1 MRLKCFGCVAALFAL
16 TLGAVELQTAGELLV
31 DLDASTLEGYSEGSN
46 VELWPNAGTQPDFAR
61 TDTSKSPTYRI
72 RNGAPAVR
80 FAGSSSGSMTN
91 NVPMPDSL
99 NGNSAWTVEGWVA
112 PTQIQTDFRYFL
124 STPYYRGGADTALRR
139 WAFRLDEKTDRYA
152 VEHNSYQL
160 YWGRRDPENV
170 IYRPVVGKWHHVCV
184 VHEASGYER
193 VYVNGRVAYV
203 GNTPLDL
210 SNEDPSYFIISGIYR
225 VSTEAWERQCYADIG
240 RIRIQTGA
248 LTAAQVIAN
257 YNAEKEHY
265 GATDAPDT
273 LWTDGGTWYNGK
285 TFALD
290 DNLIIEGDQPLVIDN
305 GASNAVHF
313 ITVNAAKNTGLTI
326 DNGSM
331 LTIAYGNDL
340 VQLGNLAG
348 GTFTLAVPN
357 GTFST
362 PDNSITLGLYNQG
375 VGVVGGRE
383 DAYGIINV
391 GSSLRVGHNPGG
403 VGDFTI
409 KTNGIVNIVSTLRIA
424 DGENAEGHITV
435 EQGGELTALGA
446 SYICSGTGTGVLDVY
461 GTFTSGTPDTTPNIY
476 LTANTATGSGTLNL
490 HPGSVLNNSILRVEG
505 NAATTTGTVNIDGA
519 TIRIQR
525 QRTSLVEPPVIFN
538 IKNSMTVDVPADIS
552 ATIRTTIHDLTED
565 GAATIEKTGAGTL
578 ILANNDTETPS
589 NISSTFVVK
598 EGLVTI
604 GNANSLDFACSAKFK
619 LEGGSVS
626 ADYAGGAAALLARVD
641 KTSVGGFVLHGNNSA
656 ENLDFSEYP
665 GLEIIPDGTFTYTGT
680 IKPYQNRYVFRPK
693 NGLMVYAGDI
703 ADDGAMIAS
712 VEIYGETDT
721 DGVTLAGLNEGMSG
735 NISVFKGILGIS
747 GDSGAA
753 GGLSTKLYLAEG
765 TALKLDAR
773 VGPTFLTTRITPN
786 SKPATILLTDN
797 SATCAIDLSLFPG
810 CRVGTDKTGT
820 IMMHTGTILPNAE
833 NVFLLGGGA
842 VPYYQASNPGF
853 QPSTMADTANGPA
866 RVEVATSG
874 VVNLS
879 NTANT
884 YSGGTSILDGGV
896 AYVTS
901 DGFGAAP
908 AEFDEDNIFI
918 NGGVI
923 RSAADPI
930 VTLAA
935 TRGVKVGSAGAE
947 LHPWGARTLEIP
959 GGLTGEGPVSITD
972 GGLITLS
979 GAHNTFQGPI
989 TVTQAAQV
997 LTIGGDEDFSW
1008 ASTGGISTPGKVV
1021 LKNNSDE
1028 TFNDVVSGTGG
1039 LTKQGEGRMT
1049 LAHSQPYSGATV
1061 VEGGTLELAS
1071 GVSLANTSSFRN
1083 NGEVVFDT
1091 LDALGTGAISGNG
1104 RFTMA
1109 GSGNLDAGRIVGSPS
1124 FEVLGSASLG
1134 IDAPAFGPN
1143 SEVKLDDGASMSLGG
1158 GVATMIDGFDEF
1170 DSNGAAVVEDG
1181 ALKLTPNTAGTVG
1194 ASFYTRRVR
1203 VSEPWTASFTYRVG
1217 EHDEWSQDQPDYL
1230 GMAFVL
1236 QNEAAGP
1243 DALGGASSGPVMGCT
1258 FDKSVGVVMRLGWE
1272 VDQYNHYGF
1281 TRAGVLTDVART
1293 GAIRAHE
1300 GNDILFE
1307 LSYNGTVL
1315 HASWTCNGNVRTKDL
1330 TVDIKSLV
1338 GTDFAWIGFTGATG
1352 ASTGCAQTIS
1362 NFSFR
1367 SGIYTGIPGIDE
1379 TNWAHSKYP
1388 PVYTTI
1394 DDKGAFELTKNE
1406 ANVRSSTWNS
1416 TRVSVN
1422 RPFRASFKYRV
1433 ADHSDNPADGI
1444 AIALQNY
1451 SANAA
1456 DNYGATGSSL
1466 GIVYGTPRERTVGW
1480 GVSIY
1485 QGNGNAQ
1492 CFKFVYEGSFSGDNV
1507 PFSGWDLSDGE
1518 DTEFTLTYDLH
1529 NLTLTATRNGSSFT
1543 TTREVDLVEAMD
1555 SNFAWIGF
1563 TGATGTST
1571 ARQLVY
1577 DFDFAYDEID
1587 LTSRYSNP
1595 FVVNGAVQMNLGM
1608 GSVGFSNLT
1617 LADGA
1622 AITASSQYETEL
1634 ELIGTKLMGNAAI
1647 TAAEGVPIVLD
1658 GTITFAPNTGILKL
1672 TGDVRS
1678 NGKVKLEL
1686 SSLKN
1691 LRNLIDLSSA
1701 TTTLTADDFEV
1712 VGGVPPPVRIAIQ
1725 NGMLRAWRNVSTV
1738 LFFR

>member
-1 MRLKCFGCVAALFAL
+1 MRLKCFGCTAALFAL

-31 DLDASTLEGYSEGSN
+31 DLDATTLEGYSDGNN
-46 VELWPNAGTQPDFAR
+46 VEAWPNAGTMPDFAFVNTHNKTTR
-61 TDTSKSPTYRI
+61 PTYRI
-72 RNGAPAVR
+72 RNGAPAIR
-80 FAGSSSGSMTN
+80 FEGSSSGSMTN
-91 NVPMPDSL
+91 GVPTPDSL
-99 NGNSAWTVEGWVA
+99 TGNNPWTVEAWVA
-112 PTQIQTDFRYFL
+112 PTKSVTDIRYFL
-124 STPYYRGGADTALRR
+124 SLSTYKNLSDNALTRA
-139 WAFRLDEKTDRYA
+139 AFRFDQKEAAA
-152 VEHNSYQL
+152 VEHDTYTLN
-160 YWGRRDPENV
+160 WGRRAPEDI
-170 IYRPVVGKWHHVCV
+170 IYRPEPGKWYHICV

-193 VYVNGRVAYV
+193 LYVNGRIASV
-203 GNTPLDL
+203 GNTALKI
-210 SNEDPSYFIISGIYR
+210 SNADPSFIIISGINQR
-225 VSTEAWERQCYADIG
+225 GTTTWERQGYTDYG
-240 RIRIQTGA
+240 HVRIQTGS
-248 LTAAQVIAN
+248 LTTAQVIAN

-265 GATDAPDT
+265 GVTDVPDT
-273 LWTDGGTWYNGK
+273 VWFDGGTWLNGK
-285 TFALD
+285 TFAND
-290 DNLIIEGDQPLVIDN
+290 CNLVLEGDQPLVFDN

-313 ITVNAAKNTGLTI
+313 ITVDAAKDNGLTI
-326 DNGSM
+326 DNGS
-331 LTIAYGNDL
+331 IFAISENNNI
-340 VQLGNLAG
+340 VELGNVNG
-348 GTFTLAVPN
+348 GTFTLLVPN
-357 GTFST
+357 GELSV
-362 PDNSITLGLYNQG
+362 PVNSLTLGLYGTG
-375 VGVVGGRE
+375 VGVIGGRD
-383 DAYGIINV
+383 DAYGIVNI

-409 KTNGIVNIVSTLRIA
+409 KTNGIVNITSTLRIA
-424 DGENAEGHITV
+424 DGNDAQGHITI
-435 EQGGELTALGA
+435 EQGGELTVLGA
-446 SYICSGTGTGVLDVY
+446 AYIGSGTGTGVLDVY

-476 LTANTATGSGTLNL
+476 LTANTASGSGTLNL

-505 NAATTTGTVNIDGA
+505 NAAGTTGTVNIDGA
-519 TIRIQR
+519 TIRTLR

-538 IKNSMTVDVPADIS
+538 IKNSVTFDVPADTS
-552 ATIRTTIHDLTED
+552 ATIRTTINDLTED
-565 GAATIEKTGAGTL
+565 GAAEIVKTGPG
-578 ILANNDTETPS
+578 ILMITPS
-589 NISSTFVVK
+589 EGQAPSSISSTFVVR
-598 EGLVTI
+598 EGQLTL
-604 GNANSLDFACSAKFK
+604 GNANAFAADCTATIK
-619 LEGGSVS
+619 LEGGTAS
-626 ADYAGGAAALLARVD
+626 ADYSGGAAALLQRID
-641 KTSVGGFVLHGNNSA
+641 KSSVGYFMLHGNNA
-656 ENLDFSEYP
+656 GENLDFSEYP
-665 GLEIIPDGTFTYTGT
+665 GLTIVPNGTFTYTGT
-680 IKPYQNRYVFRPK
+680 ITPYQNKYVFRPT
-693 NGLMVYAGDI
+693 NGLMVYVGNI
-703 ADDGAMIAS
+703 ADKNGMPAS
-712 VEIYGETDT
+712 VEIYGATDL
-721 DGVTLAGLNEGMSG
+721 DGVTLSGLNDGMSG

-747 GDSGAA
+747 GGSEAA
-753 GGLSTKLYLAEG
+753 GGLNTKLYLAEG

-773 VGPTFLTTRITPN
+773 VGTTFLTTRVTSD

-797 SATCAIDLSLFPG
+797 SATCNIDLSLFPG

-820 IMMHTGTILPNAE
+820 IMMHTGTILPNDE

-842 VPYYQASNPGF
+842 VPYYQANNPGF
-853 QPSTMADTANGPA
+853 QPSTMTDNATGTT
-866 RVEVATSG
+866 RVEVATPG

-879 NTANT
+879 NTANS
-884 YSGGTSILDGGV
+884 YSGGTSILDGGI

-908 AEFDEDNIFI
+908 EEFDEGNIFV

-935 TRGVKVGSAGAE
+935 TRGVKVGPAGAE
-947 LHPWGARTLEIP
+947 LHPWGVRTLEIP

-1028 TFNDVVSGTGG
+1028 TFNDVISGTGG

-1091 LDALGTGAISGNG
+1091 LDALGTGSISGNG

-1109 GSGNLDAGRIVGSPS
+1109 GSGDLDAGRIVGSPS
-1124 FEVLGSASLG
+1124 FEVLGNASLG

-1170 DSNGAAVVEDG
+1170 DSNGSAVVEDG
-1181 ALKLTPNTAGTVG
+1181 VLKLTPNAVG
-1194 ASFYTRRVR
+1194 VVGSSFYTRRVR
-1203 VSEPWTASFTYRVG
+1203 VSEPWTASFTFRTG
-1217 EHDEWSQDQPDYL
+1217 EHDEWMIDKL
-1230 GMAFVL
+1230 GAALVL
-1236 QNEAAGP
+1236 QGEAAGP
-1243 DALGGASSGPVMGCT
+1243 DALGSASPGSSMGCT
-1258 FDKSVGVVMRLGWE
+1258 FAKSVGVFMRLGFDT
-1272 VDQYNHYGF
+1272 DQYNFYGF
-1281 TRAGVLTDVART
+1281 TSGGTPSGSRT

-1300 GNDILFE
+1300 GNPIKIDV
-1307 LSYNGTVL
+1307 SYNGTVL
-1315 HASWTCNGNVRTKDL
+1315 HASWDCNGTVRTQDL
-1330 TVDIKSLV
+1330 TVDIKSV
-1338 GTDFAWIGFTGATG
+1338 IGTDFAWIGFTGVTG
-1352 ASTGCAQTIS
+1352 EETGSEQTIS
-1362 NFSFR
+1362 GFSFR

-1379 TNWAHSKYP
+1379 ANWEHSNYAP
-1388 PVYTTI
+1388 TYTTI
-1394 DDKGAFELTKNE
+1394 DDKGAFELTTNAE
-1406 ANVRSSTWNS
+1406 NSRSATWNT

-1433 ADHSDNPADGI
+1433 TDHSETPADGI
-1444 AIALQNY
+1444 SIALQNY
-1451 SANAA
+1451 STTAGAC
-1456 DNYGATGSSL
+1456 YGAVGGSL
-1466 GIVYGTPRERTVGW
+1466 GIVYGTPRERTVAW
-1480 GVSIY
+1480 CASIY
-1485 QGNGNAQ
+1485 QGGGNAQ
-1492 CFKFVYEGSFSGDNV
+1492 CFKFVRDGSFSGDNV
-1507 PFSGWDLSDGE
+1507 PFSGWDLADGA
-1518 DTEFTLTYDLH
+1518 DTEFTLTYDLRY
-1529 NLTLTATRNGSSFT
+1529 LTLTATRAGASFT
-1543 TTREVDLVEAMD
+1543 ATREIDLVEAMD
-1555 SNFAWIGF
+1555 SNLAWIGF
-1563 TGATGTST
+1563 TGATGGSS

-1577 DFDFAYDEID
+1577 DFNFAYDEVD

-1634 ELIGTKLMGNAAI
+1634 ELAGTKLLGSAAV

-1658 GTITFAPNTGILKL
+1658 GTITFAPDTGVLKL

-1686 SSLKN
+1686 SSLKSI
-1691 LRNLIDLSSA
+1691 RSLIDLSSA
-1701 TTTLTADDFEV
+1701 TTTLTADDFEI
-1712 VGGVPPPVRIAIQ
+1712 VGNVPPPVRIAIQ